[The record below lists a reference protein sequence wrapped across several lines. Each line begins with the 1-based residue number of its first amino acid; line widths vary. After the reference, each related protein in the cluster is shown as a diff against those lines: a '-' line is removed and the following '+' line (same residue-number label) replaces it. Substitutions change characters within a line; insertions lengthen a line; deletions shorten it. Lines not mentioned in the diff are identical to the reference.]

1 MAVSEA
7 KEIVRN
13 ITDRKQPERVPQRRI
28 DELNV
33 GDRCMEDKA
42 RLEAVMEALPVGVSI
57 TDNSGGVIQVNQAFK
72 EVWGKSLPSTRS
84 INDYGSYKAWYLS
97 TGKPLLP
104 EEWASAQAVKKGETI
119 TGQLLEIQRFDG
131 SRIPVINSASPV
143 YGRDGEI
150 IGSAVAIQDI
160 SGLQRMKE
168 ALQKSRFRFELL
180 SKTASLLLVS
190 DDPEGI
196 VNEICREVMG
206 HLECHIF
213 FNFILDEKTHKL
225 HLNTYSG
232 IPEEEADRIQW
243 LDYGVAVCGCVAR
256 DKTPLIANNIFNT
269 PDIRTELVKSYG
281 IKAYACHPILSQ
293 SRLMG
298 TLSFGTRTRSSFS
311 PEDITL
317 MKTITDQVATAM
329 ERSRLIK
336 KLRNSRDLL
345 EKRVRERT
353 TDLEIKNQ
361 ELQEFAYIASH
372 DLQEP
377 LRKIVTFGD
386 ILVSDSGTA
395 LDAES
400 LDCIDR
406 MQKSAKTMRVL
417 LDSLLQYS
425 RVSTQFAP
433 FERISPR
440 RSIEAALSNLEVA
453 IREKEALVELGDL
466 PTIKADP
473 IQMIQLFQNLIANAL
488 KFCSEENAPLVKI
501 YAPTFVTEDDPQE
514 ITQRICVQD
523 NGVGFDE
530 KHLDKIFSPFQRLHG
545 KIKYPGVGMGL
556 AICKKIMDRHGGKI
570 TAKSTV
576 GKGSTFMLSFPLEP
590 EEGI

>member
-1 MAVSEA
+1 M
-7 KEIVRN
+7 
-13 ITDRKQPERVPQRRI
+13 
-28 DELNV
+28 
-33 GDRCMEDKA
+33 
-42 RLEAVMEALPVGVSI
+42 
-57 TDNSGGVIQVNQAFK
+57 
-72 EVWGKSLPSTRS
+72 
-84 INDYGSYKAWYLS
+84 
-97 TGKPLLP
+97 
-104 EEWASAQAVKKGETI
+104 
-119 TGQLLEIQRFDG
+119 
-131 SRIPVINSASPV
+131 
-143 YGRDGEI
+143 
-150 IGSAVAIQDI
+150 
-160 SGLQRMKE
+160 
-168 ALQKSRFRFELL
+168 
-180 SKTASLLLVS
+180 
-190 DDPEGI
+190 
-196 VNEICREVMG
+196 
-206 HLECHIF
+206 
-213 FNFILDEKTHKL
+213 
-225 HLNTYSG
+225 
-232 IPEEEADRIQW
+232 
-243 LDYGVAVCGCVAR
+243 
-256 DKTPLIANNIFNT
+256 
-269 PDIRTELVKSYG
+269 
-281 IKAYACHPILSQ
+281 
-293 SRLMG
+293 
-298 TLSFGTRTRSSFS
+298 
-311 PEDITL
+311 
-317 MKTITDQVATAM
+317 
-329 ERSRLIK
+329 
-336 KLRNSRDLL
+336 
-345 EKRVRERT
+345 
-353 TDLEIKNQ
+353 
-361 ELQEFAYIASH
+361 
-372 DLQEP
+372 
-377 LRKIVTFGD
+377 
-386 ILVSDSGTA
+386 
-395 LDAES
+395 DAES